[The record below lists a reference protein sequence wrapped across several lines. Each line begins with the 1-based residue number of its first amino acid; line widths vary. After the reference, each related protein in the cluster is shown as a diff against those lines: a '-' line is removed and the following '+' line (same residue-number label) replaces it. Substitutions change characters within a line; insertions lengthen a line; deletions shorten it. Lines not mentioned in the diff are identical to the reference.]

1 MDIKVK
7 DLGDAINQLTQIE
20 NTVSDIANLL
30 QLQKNMVTASLTN
43 KLHVLA
49 EVFTFPK
56 GDLEVEQN
64 TGVDLNKANTL
75 SVQRGLENLITNYG
89 LMDMLLDLENQ
100 VKGIETLVKLNF
112 ANAVDLTQVLA
123 KLEGVKTKLQAQK
136 QSVIAFLTE
145 VAKGAL
151 PPSFSKF
158 VFSIAQTLNK
168 LLLIGKNQYRVS
180 YTLLP
185 YKDSLMYAAYI
196 ELRNLR
202 RNTPQS
208 EELEIVPKLYI
219 TVLWLID
226 TTSNHSDVHI
236 ALTYGW
242 QPADELFT
250 NGSTK
255 LASTADATSVVDSFI
270 RGERIEVKNTTNDA
284 KPITTL
290 RGRISSLSVEPDR
303 IEATVYSMKESNIQT
318 KLYMSIP
325 KLFGAGAKYTGAV
338 TGNKMVFDLITRGS
352 SDRYTDDEL
361 REFLSWGLEL
371 QQVYRIEA
379 ILLS

>member
-7 DLGDAINQLTQIE
+7 DLGDAVNQLTQIE

-75 SVQRGLENLITNYG
+75 YVQRGLENLIANYG

-168 LLLIGKNQYRVS
+168 LLLIGENQYRVS

-185 YKDSLMYAAYI
+185 YNDSLMYAAYI

-236 ALTYGW
+236 ALTYAW

-270 RGERIEVKNTTNDA
+270 RGERIEVKNITNDA

-303 IEATVYSMKESNIQT
+303 IEATVYSMKEPSIQT

-371 QQVYRIEA
+371 QQVYKIEA